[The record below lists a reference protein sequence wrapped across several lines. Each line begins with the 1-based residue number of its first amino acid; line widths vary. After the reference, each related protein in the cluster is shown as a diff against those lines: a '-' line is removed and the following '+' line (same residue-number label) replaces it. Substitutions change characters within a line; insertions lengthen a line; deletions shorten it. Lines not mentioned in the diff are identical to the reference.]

1 MKIVKKLTSLKDN
14 FMRVICLLSAM
25 LITTPALAEN
35 TGEGDVI
42 GEFMQSSMAGLFG
55 SSSGFWK
62 MFILA
67 DIGLAAAASMK
78 SKNPMVFAG
87 VFMTALIPGFLVK
100 RYVFPSA

>member
-1 MKIVKKLTSLKDN
+1 MKTVKKFTSLKDN

-25 LITTPALAEN
+25 FITTPALADD
-35 TGEGDVI
+35 GDVI